1 MKLGLSSL
9 KGLLAKDN
17 LKTAAGVIAAT
28 SVTSLAFS
36 KFGDKLP
43 GLTKADGT
51 RSAPVAIAYAVL
63 IPGVVGIL
71 VRRYDRAISDG
82 LIIGGLAGGAL
93 AAIQQYAPAETRSA
107 LGFSEYL
114 SVPGVRGLSASIT
127 GPGAG
132 RVFSSGRSVLA
143 SGGPFKGSNWG

>member
-1 MKLGLSSL
+1 MKLGLSSFKSL
-9 KGLLAKDN
+9 FAKDN

-28 SVTSLAFS
+28 SVTSLTFS

-43 GLTKADGT
+43 GLTNADGT
-51 RSAPVAIAYAVL
+51 RSAPAAIAYAIL

-82 LIIGGLAGGAL
+82 LIIGGLAGASL
-93 AAIQQYAPAETRSA
+93 AAIQQYLPADTRQT
-107 LGFSEYL
+107 LGFSEYFA
-114 SVPGVRGLSASIT
+114 PVRGMSASIT

-132 RVFSSGRSVLA
+132 RAFNNGRSVLA
-143 SGGPFKGSNWG
+143 SGTPFKSSNWG

>member
-9 KGLLAKDN
+9 KSLLAKDN

-28 SVTSLAFS
+28 SVTSLTFS

-43 GLTKADGT
+43 GLTNADGT
-51 RSAPVAIAYAVL
+51 RSAPAAIAYAVL

-71 VRRYDRAISDG
+71 IRRYDRAISDG
-82 LIIGGLAGGAL
+82 LIIGGLAGAAL
-93 AAIQQYAPAETRSA
+93 AAIQQYAPAETRNA
-107 LGFSEYL
+107 LGFSEYFTPTR
-114 SVPGVRGLSASIT
+114 SFGASIT

-132 RVFSSGRSVLA
+132 RAFSNTRSVLA
-143 SGGPFKGSNWG
+143 SGTPFKGSNW